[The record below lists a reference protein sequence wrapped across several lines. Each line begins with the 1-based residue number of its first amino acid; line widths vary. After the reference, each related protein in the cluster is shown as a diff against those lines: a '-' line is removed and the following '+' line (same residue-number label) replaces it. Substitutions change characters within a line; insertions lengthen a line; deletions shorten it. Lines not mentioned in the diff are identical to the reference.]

1 MARST
6 AMNISKILGKSLKDP
21 EKQGEFRQ
29 VVQQERKGE
38 KRGLS
43 VRWLFLS
50 GSSNLVI
57 GVT

>member
-1 MARST
+1 
-6 AMNISKILGKSLKDP
+6 MNISKILGKSLKDP

-57 GVT
+57 EVT